1 MRKDID
7 DDTQGYLSD
16 HRADLTKLLME
27 SYDKGVSDAMEAVL
41 MTIEH
46 LYNSEDP
53 TPMYQT
59 AYNHALSH
67 IEEFIK
73 FRKSGKTV

>member
-1 MRKDID
+1 
-7 DDTQGYLSD
+7 
-16 HRADLTKLLME
+16 ME